1 MTADFTLYLDG
12 PTILLRPEHATA
24 RKHLEQNVTEYAK
37 WLVKFP
43 RHDGSSFLLM
53 KQNTDAFFV
62 KPGCVLA
69 TLADT
74 LGDGQGLAARHLKIQ
89 QKEWCAEFA
98 LVACRGEE
106 DSASIWICSR
116 LRPLYYPNQLP
127 VMRSFI
133 TLAALLS
140 PWFPRRLLRSRQ
152 KVSERVQLRAASS
165 LPMSWITLLWSI
177 R

>member
-12 PTILLRPEHATA
+12 PTILLTPEHATA

-98 LVACRGEE
+98 LALVEVKRIPPRFGFAVGFARFIIPTN
-106 DSASIWICSR
+106 S
-116 LRPLYYPNQLP
+116 P

-152 KVSERVQLRAASS
+152 KSVSAFNYERRHLCR
-165 LPMSWITLLWSI
+165 
-177 R
+177 

>member
-43 RHDGSSFLLM
+43 RHDDSSFLLM

-106 DSASIWICSR
+106 DSASIWIYSR
-116 LRPLYYPNQLP
+116 LRPLYYSNSR
-127 VMRSFI
+127 VMQRFI
-133 TLAALLS
+133 TLEGLLFS
-140 PWFPRRLLRSRQ
+140 LVSAEASQPPKKSVLAFNCDRR
-152 KVSERVQLRAASS
+152 
-165 LPMSWITLLWSI
+165 
-177 R
+177 

>member
-24 RKHLEQNVTEYAK
+24 RKHLKQNVTEYAK

-89 QKEWCAEFA
+89 QKEWCAESA

-116 LRPLYYPNQLP
+116 PRPLYYPNQLP
-127 VMRSFI
+127 RYAEFYHTSG
-133 TLAALLS
+133 LA
-140 PWFPRRLLRSRQ
+140 
-152 KVSERVQLRAASS
+152 VSLVSAKAASQPPKS
-165 LPMSWITLLWSI
+165 Q
-177 R
+177 

>member
-1 MTADFTLYLDG
+1 MVGQISPPRRLKLPPYEA
-12 PTILLRPEHATA
+12 EH
-24 RKHLEQNVTEYAK
+24 RC
-37 WLVKFP
+37 
-43 RHDGSSFLLM
+43 
-53 KQNTDAFFV
+53 FFV

-74 LGDGQGLAARHLKIQ
+74 LGEGQGLAARHLKIQ

-127 VMRSFI
+127 CYAEFYHTSG
-133 TLAALLS
+133 LA
-140 PWFPRRLLRSRQ
+140 
-152 KVSERVQLRAASS
+152 VSLVSAKAASQPPKS
-165 LPMSWITLLWSI
+165 Q
-177 R
+177 

>member
-24 RKHLEQNVTEYAK
+24 RKHLKQNVTEYAK

-69 TLADT
+69 TLANT

-127 VMRSFI
+127 RYAEFYHTSG
-133 TLAALLS
+133 LA
-140 PWFPRRLLRSRQ
+140 
-152 KVSERVQLRAASS
+152 VSLVSAKAASQPPKS
-165 LPMSWITLLWSI
+165 Q
-177 R
+177 